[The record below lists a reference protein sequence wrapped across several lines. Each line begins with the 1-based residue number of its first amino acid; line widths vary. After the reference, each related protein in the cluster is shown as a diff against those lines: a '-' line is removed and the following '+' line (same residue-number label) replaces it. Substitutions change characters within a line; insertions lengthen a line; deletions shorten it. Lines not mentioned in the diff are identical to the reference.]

1 MTDHTINNERSIIT
15 KIVNIGLPLTL
26 LVLLTIWCFEILGP
40 FVTPAVWSIV
50 LASTLASLH
59 IRLTKIVGGR
69 SGWAAFIL
77 VTILLALI
85 VIPAVWLMMT
95 TFDEVKSLMTQYE
108 QDEISLAPL
117 PTLKTWPV
125 IGPPLDA
132 IWQEATTD
140 FSVFASHY
148 KEQIKQ
154 LFAFL
159 LLKVASG
166 SKGLLLLIIST
177 ILSGF
182 LLAYGKQAS
191 EFAHRLFNKLAGQ
204 RGEFIAITAFT
215 TIKNVANGVLGVA
228 ALQGLLA
235 GIGMAV
241 AGIPGAGV
249 LGLCCMCLSVVQIG
263 MLPVSLGVIIYAF
276 SSMALWPAIFFT
288 IWMVIVGVMDN
299 IIKPLVMGKG
309 SSIPILILFLGSV
322 GGFILSGFIGLFTGA
337 VILSVGYTLF
347 DSWLYSSEKKEE
359 SIAIVTKE

>member
-1 MTDHTINNERSIIT
+1 MADDTINNERTIIT
-15 KIVNIGLPLTL
+15 RIVNIGLPLTL
-26 LVLLTIWCFEILGP
+26 LVLLAVWCFQILGP

-59 IRLTKIVGGR
+59 IRLTKAFRGR
-69 SGWAAFIL
+69 SAWAAFIL

-85 VIPAVWLMMT
+85 VIPAVWLLMT
-95 TFDEVKSLMTQYE
+95 TFDEMRSLMTQYE
-108 QDEISLAPL
+108 KDEISLPPL
-117 PTLKTWPV
+117 PTLKTWPI
-125 IGPPLDA
+125 IGAPLDA

-154 LFAFL
+154 VLTFI

-166 SKGLLLLIIST
+166 SKGLLLLVIST
-177 ILSGF
+177 IISGF
-182 LLAYGKQAS
+182 ILAFGKQAS
-191 EFAHRLFNKLAGQ
+191 EFAHRLFNKLAGE
-204 RGEFIAITAFT
+204 RGEHIAITAFT

-235 GIGMAV
+235 GIGMGV

-249 LGLCCMCLSVVQIG
+249 LGLCCTCLSVVQIG

-276 SSMALWPAIFFT
+276 STMSFWPAVFFT
-288 IWMVIVGVMDN
+288 IWMVIVGVLDN
-299 IIKPLVMGKG
+299 VIKPLVMGKG

-322 GGFILSGFIGLFTGA
+322 GGFIHSGFIGLFTGA

-347 DSWLYSSEKKEE
+347 DSWLYTSEKKDE
-359 SIAIVTKE
+359 SIHSKD